1 VRSCGAAII
10 AATCELHTRFLCAAR
25 QTSARERVRTQP
37 LQSDRASLGVAEA
50 ACEGILPAH
59 MKRNEPIT
67 KIMTSDIETAHTGQ
81 KLSEVRRMLAN
92 NPYHH
97 VPVVS
102 GGKLIGMISAS
113 DMLTLSLAIY
123 GVDERAVDAML
134 DAEHTI
140 ESVMTTKLTTISVKD
155 TVRTAAE
162 LLGEGAYHSLPI
174 VDDGKLVGLV
184 TSTDVIRYLLAQY

>member
-1 VRSCGAAII
+1 
-10 AATCELHTRFLCAAR
+10 
-25 QTSARERVRTQP
+25 
-37 LQSDRASLGVAEA
+37 
-50 ACEGILPAH
+50 
-59 MKRNEPIT
+59 MKRNEPVS
-67 KIMTSDIETAHTGQ
+67 KIMTTDIQTVHTGQ

-102 GGKLIGMISAS
+102 GEKLIGLISAT
-113 DMLTLSLAIY
+113 DMVRLSLAIY

-134 DAEHTI
+134 DSQHTI
-140 ESVMTTKLTTISVKD
+140 ESVMTTTLVTIAAKD

-162 LLGEGAYHSLPI
+162 HLAEGRFHSLPV

-184 TSTDVIRYLLAQY
+184 TSTDVIKYLLAQY